1 MAGLAAALGVWA
13 EVVPGQLDEEMT
25 VAVAESLAFEA
36 QVVSADPRKPYF
48 VDEVGDWVLVEGN
61 WTARF
66 ADLLVGERDHR
77 RVFDFQMW
85 TQPWKGHRSVLF
97 QPECLGSGIQAKGT

>member
-13 EVVPGQLDEEMT
+13 EVVPGQPDEEMT

-36 QVVSADPRKPYF
+36 QVVSVDPHKPYF
-48 VDEVGDWVLVEGN
+48 VGDWVLVEGH
-61 WTARF
+61 WAARL

-85 TQPWKGHRSVLF
+85 TQP
-97 QPECLGSGIQAKGT
+97 